1 MCSIMLASCPIC
13 AQEKGDFIWLFGD
26 TPNDSVSMFGGTKI
40 DFNFSPPAM
49 SFFNLPFS
57 FNATAM
63 LSDKNGELLLYT
75 NGCAVANREHKIMP
89 NGTEINVGFLYNSWC
104 KMSDLGYPR
113 QQGITALPYPDSN
126 HIYAIVHTKDSE
138 APGSDNNELLY
149 SLVDMSAD
157 SGRGAVTLKNQLIYT
172 HDQFASNMTAVRH
185 GNGRD
190 WWIIE
195 PKRESNR
202 YFKFLL
208 TPKGFSGPLIQDFGL
223 KWTIYRG
230 GNQACFSPDGSKYIR
245 MAAYQTG
252 CQIADFDRCTGELSN
267 PVNLSFP
274 ADTFLS
280 AGCAV
285 SSNNR
290 FLYLSARD
298 KMWQFDLQ
306 APDISASRVLLGEY
320 DGYQSPLSAA
330 FFQCMLA
337 PDGKIYM
344 TSPNGVT
351 VLHVIHNPNEKGL
364 ACNFEQH
371 GIQMFTKHSF
381 SVPNFPHLRL
391 LDLPGSPCD
400 TLGINGTSV
409 PMAVPQPGHLRLLP
423 NPAVAGESVRMEAGD
438 LFESGDRLALYSAT
452 GQYMKEQNLPSGQSH
467 TEVDVGVLPPG
478 VYWVV
483 LRRARGAVQRGQL
496 VVLR

>member
-1 MCSIMLASCPIC
+1 
-13 AQEKGDFIWLFGD
+13 
-26 TPNDSVSMFGGTKI
+26 
-40 DFNFSPPAM
+40 
-49 SFFNLPFS
+49 
-57 FNATAM
+57 M
-63 LSDKNGELLLYT
+63 LSSSNGDLLFYT
-75 NGCAVANREHKIMP
+75 NGCAVANREHKVMP
-89 NGTEINVGFLYNSWC
+89 NGSEINVGFLYNSWC
-104 KMSDLGYPR
+104 KTSDLGYPKH
-113 QQGITALPYPDSN
+113 QGILALPYPGSDQM
-126 HIYAIVHTKDSE
+126 HIIVHHKDAE
-138 APGSDNNELLY
+138 TPGTDTDEILY
-149 SLVDMSAD
+149 SLVDMAAD
-157 SGRGAVTLKNQLIYT
+157 GGLGAVTVKNQLIYSQ
-172 HDQFASNMTAVRH
+172 HEFASNLTAVRH

-190 WWIIE
+190 WWIMD

-208 TPKGFSGPLIQDFGL
+208 TPQGFSGPFIQDFG
-223 KWTIYRG
+223 KEWTIYQG

-245 MAAYQTG
+245 MAPYSTG

-274 ADTFLS
+274 ADTFFIT
-280 AGCAV
+280 GCAV

-290 FLYLSARD
+290 FLYLSAET

-320 DGYQSPLSAA
+320 DGYESPFSTS

-344 TSPNGVT
+344 TAPNGVT

-391 LDLPGSPCD
+391 LDLAGSPCD
-400 TLGINGTSV
+400 TLGINGSTV
-409 PMAVPQPGHLRLLP
+409 PVAVPQPGHLRLLP
-423 NPAVAGESVRMEAGD
+423 NPAVAGEPVRAEAGD
-438 LFESGDRLALYSAT
+438 LFRPGDRLAVYSAA
-452 GQYMKEQNLPSGQSH
+452 GQCMEEGKLPPGQSH
-467 TEVDVGVLPPG
+467 TEVGAGGLPPG

-483 LRRARGAVQRGQL
+483 LRRANGAVQRGQL